1 MRPLEA
7 IKFFVKYICAPR
19 RTGAVCPSSRFLSR
33 KMAQGVDIGATEAHS
48 ENKVVVEL
56 GAGTGAVTQALVD
69 SGYADILRSIEFDS
83 SLFDILS
90 DRFPNVKVMRANAEH
105 LREVL
110 GLESERVCAVVSSL
124 PLVSLPKDCVENI
137 VSEIEA
143 VLPKGGHY
151 VQYTYKIIG
160 KNKNVRFKSLR
171 KVSSNI
177 VLLNI
182 PPARVDVYEKI

>member
-1 MRPLEA
+1 
-7 IKFFVKYICAPR
+7 
-19 RTGAVCPSSRFLSR
+19 
-33 KMAQGVDIGATEAHS
+33 MAQGVGIGATEAHS